1 MSYHPASVNPYVDYI
16 VCSLLHLNGTATSW
30 VNQLPMPHAVLG
42 SEERAVTCELVDAWR
57 PEEAMRIPWLN
68 DGQLTEDD
76 GDVDC
81 KKAEVG

>member
-1 MSYHPASVNPYVDYI
+1 
-16 VCSLLHLNGTATSW
+16 
-30 VNQLPMPHAVLG
+30 MPHAVLG

-68 DGQLTEDD
+68 DGQLTKDD